1 MLLIGLTRI
10 ALINKLVVDVNI
22 TLLLAPL
29 ELVNRN
35 GVDQF
40 KAHLPCEVFRI
51 SEPLQ
56 A

>member
-1 MLLIGLTRI
+1 MLLIGLTSI
-10 ALINKLVVDVNI
+10 ALINKLVVGVSI

-40 KAHLPCEVFRI
+40 KAHLPGEIFRI
-51 SEPLQ
+51 PETL
-56 A
+56 